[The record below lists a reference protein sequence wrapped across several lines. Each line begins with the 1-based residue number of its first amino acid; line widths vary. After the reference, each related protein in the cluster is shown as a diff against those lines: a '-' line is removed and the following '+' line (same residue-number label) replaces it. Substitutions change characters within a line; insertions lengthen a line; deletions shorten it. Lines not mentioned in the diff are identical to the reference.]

1 MGLKNPA
8 PICKCITFTRL
19 KFFKIKI
26 QTMRYRLPNA
36 HGRAAHWLW
45 ELFKGEKK
53 GQNVAQHQSKKKKIQ
68 SKNKKIQPKKKQI
81 QSKKKKNQSKNKQTR
96 RRSISVIRL
105 IR

>member
-1 MGLKNPA
+1 
-8 PICKCITFTRL
+8 
-19 KFFKIKI
+19 
-26 QTMRYRLPNA
+26 MRYRLPNA

-68 SKNKKIQPKKKQI
+68 SKKKKIQSKNKKIQPKKKQI
-81 QSKKKKNQSKNKQTR
+81 QSKKKKIQSKNKQTR